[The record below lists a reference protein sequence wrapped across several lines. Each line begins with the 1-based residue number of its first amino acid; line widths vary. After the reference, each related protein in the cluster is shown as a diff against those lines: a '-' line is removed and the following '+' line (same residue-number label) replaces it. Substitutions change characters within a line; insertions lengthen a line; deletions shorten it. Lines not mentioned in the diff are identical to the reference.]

1 MKHKYTLKKFVSGF
15 FFSTAL
21 GLLLSPSV
29 SNAQQ
34 VTYSF
39 ATCGVT
45 GSVGPTQAQVN
56 TFYATTNLN
65 GSVTISGQGIQ
76 QFTIPVSGP
85 YQITA
90 AGSAAGGTI
99 GNYGHRGRIVQG
111 EIFLTAG
118 TVLKILVGQKG
129 ITGSTSTGGGGGTYV
144 STITNSAIIVAG
156 GGGGYCNIPS
166 VATPS
171 SDANYATNG
180 SDYTGTSGGGTGGTN
195 GNGGNGVSQ
204 WGGGGGGFNGNG
216 TQGSSCA
223 NTGGMGFVNG
233 GMGGGTCNNSVG
245 GFGGGGGTHGN
256 TGGGGGGGGYSG
268 GGGSGQ
274 TPSSSTGGGGGS
286 YQSPNMTNT
295 QDLGLHTNEGYVII
309 MRMCALNISAS
320 APNGTTNL
328 CPGTS
333 VTLTT
338 DGVSGINWSTGGT
351 GTTVVVSPT
360 STSIYSVSAT
370 TSANCIGYS
379 QVNLIVNP
387 NPTVNITSTV
397 SVFCKGGSATL
408 FGTGATTY
416 SWNTGATT
424 SSITVTPTS
433 TTIYT
438 VTGANQFSCVN
449 TNTYQVNVFSPTV
462 AISGPTAI
470 CLGQSATFN
479 ASSSNSYSWS
489 TGWTGQML
497 TVSPNTSTSYS
508 LSITSTSNNILCA
521 AGTSVLLV
529 VNPNPTVS
537 ASSQPANVCKGQT
550 FVLSAGGASTYSW
563 STGAATSSVST
574 NESQPG
580 IYTYTVTGT
589 NAEGCSSTAQVQVAV
604 NSCSG
609 IQELG
614 SARVQVYPNP
624 SKGVVTIQGQKALQV
639 EVLNALGQRIKTIR
653 LGVENAYRAELNGLS
668 SGLYFVQAEG
678 VSTRLIVE

>member
-1 MKHKYTLKKFVSGF
+1 MKTSYTLKLLAMMLVSVKIY
-15 FFSTAL
+15 A
-21 GLLLSPSV
+21 
-29 SNAQQ
+29 Q

-39 ATCGVT
+39 TSAGST
-45 GSVGPTQAQVN
+45 GRFGPSQVQLN
-56 TFYATTNLN
+56 TAYANSNLN
-65 GSVTISGQGIQ
+65 GLVTSVNGIQ
-76 QFTIPVSGP
+76 QFTVPV
-85 YQITA
+85 A
-90 AGSAAGGTI
+90 
-99 GNYGHRGRIVQG
+99 GNYRIEARGAQGGSITGGSIGGQGSTMIGEFFLNANSVVRIV
-111 EIFLTAG
+111 
-118 TVLKILVGQKG
+118 VGQQG
-129 ITGSTSTGGGGGTYV
+129 IG
-144 STITNSAIIVAG
+144 A
-156 GGGGYCNIPS
+156 
-166 VATPS
+166 
-171 SDANYATNG
+171 ANGA
-180 SDYTGTSGGGTGGTN
+180 
-195 GNGGNGVSQ
+195 
-204 WGGGGGGFNGNG
+204 
-216 TQGSSCA
+216 C
-223 NTGGMGFVNG
+223 
-233 GMGGGTCNNSVG
+233 
-245 GFGGGGGTHGN
+245 
-256 TGGGGGGGGYSG
+256 
-268 GGGSGQ
+268 
-274 TPSSSTGGGGGS
+274 GGGGGS
-286 YQSPNMTNT
+286 YVVDFGNAPYTNNAGILVVAGGGSGAGNAGYPGTGAPTTSPGIAGGTCSNAGQIGFGGGDAASCGNGAGGGGGFFGDGLSGSSWGSQRGFGFVNGANGGLSSSGGRDGGFGGGAGTHQNNTGGGAGGGYTGGGASYHGGTYVGGAGSSFNSGTNQQNT
-295 QDLGLHTNEGYVII
+295 ASNNLGDGMVILT
-309 MRMCALNISAS
+309 RLCALNISVS
-320 APNGTTNL
+320 APNGTTSL